1 MRPLFQLDARLQMCA
16 DFVPPGA
23 VLADIGT
30 DHAYLPVWLCKSG
43 KIPKAIAADIGQGPL
58 QSAGE
63 SIARYQAQDRI
74 ETRLSDGLAAFS
86 PGEADTIVIAGMG
99 GELIARIL
107 GAAPWVK
114 NPSITLILQP
124 MTAVRELRLFLWENG
139 FRVESET
146 CCRDGRHVYTAMKVR
161 FSGEEAVMPPVFPF
175 AGAIAGKTEAE
186 RAFLQREKVRLEK
199 ECRGARCRGEQERER
214 VLQKAIAGL
223 RAILGEEEPCTP

>member
-16 DFVPPGA
+16 DFAPPGA

-114 NPSITLILQP
+114 NPSVTLILQP

-199 ECRGARCRGEQERER
+199 ECGGARCRGEQERER

-223 RAILGEEEPCTP
+223 RTILGEEEPCTP

>member
-1 MRPLFQLDARLQMCA
+1 M
-16 DFVPPGA
+16 
-23 VLADIGT
+23 
-30 DHAYLPVWLCKSG
+30 
-43 KIPKAIAADIGQGPL
+43 
-58 QSAGE
+58 
-63 SIARYQAQDRI
+63 
-74 ETRLSDGLAAFS
+74 AAFS

-114 NPSITLILQP
+114 NPSVTLILQP

-199 ECRGARCRGEQERER
+199 ECGGARCRGEQERER

>member
-107 GAAPWVK
+107 SLIRRYTRFNQAEDAAQPLVFDGLK
-114 NPSITLILQP
+114 IDLDTRSIT
-124 MTAVRELRLFLWENG
+124 TVKG
-139 FRVESET
+139 T
-146 CCRDGRHVYTAMKVR
+146 
-161 FSGEEAVMPPVFPF
+161 F
-175 AGAIAGKTEAE
+175 AHK
-186 RAFLQREKVRLEK
+186 
-199 ECRGARCRGEQERER
+199 
-214 VLQKAIAGL
+214 
-223 RAILGEEEPCTP
+223 

>member
-23 VLADIGT
+23 VLDDIGT

-114 NPSITLILQP
+114 NPSVTLILQP

-161 FSGEEAVMPPVFPF
+161 FSGEEAVMPPAFPF

-186 RAFLQREKVRLEK
+186 RAFLQREKARLEK
-199 ECRGARCRGEQERER
+199 ECGGARCRGEQERER

>member
-23 VLADIGT
+23 GLADIGT

-114 NPSITLILQP
+114 NPSVTLILQP

-161 FSGEEAVMPPVFPF
+161 FSGEEAVMPPAFPF

-186 RAFLQREKVRLEK
+186 RAFLQREKARLEK
-199 ECRGARCRGEQERER
+199 ECGGARCRGEQERER